1 MDSEQPKL
9 IVTEEQKLE
18 ANSFYKEAMEVLN
31 ESGAEYMLGGA
42 FAILHY
48 TGIYRDTKDL
58 DVFCKASAYPKF
70 LKTFAQKGYKT
81 ELTDSRWL
89 AKVFKGEYFIDI
101 IFDSP
106 NNIAKVDDSW
116 YQHAVK
122 SSFAGTDILIVPPE
136 ELIWCKAYVQN
147 RERFDG
153 ADVSHLILKQG
164 KQLDWKRL
172 FERFDHHWH
181 VLFAHIIMFQFIYPS
196 EYREIIPSWLFEELL
211 TRAKEQYEIPP
222 SLEKACLG
230 PLVDQTQ
237 YGIDIKTWDYKVVT
251 MRTV

>member
-1 MDSEQPKL
+1 MSSEQPKL

-70 LKTFAQKGYKT
+70 LKTFAKKGYKT

-89 AKVFKGEYFIDI
+89 AKVFKGDYFIDI

-106 NNIAKVDDSW
+106 NNIANVDDSW
-116 YQHAVK
+116 YQHAIK

-172 FERFDHHWH
+172 FDRFDHHWH

-196 EYREIIPSWLFEELL
+196 EFRDIIPSWLFEDLL

-222 SLEKACLG
+222 SQEKACLG
-230 PLVDQTQ
+230 PLIDQTQ
-237 YGIDIKTWDYKVVT
+237 YGIDIRDWDYKVVT